1 MSKRPSLIGGLTL
14 PGSEVREPAALV
26 EPAASAPAPPPTAPA
41 PKPAGRRAR
50 PDVVHTSVYLPKEVH
65 RRLREIAFTRD
76 VKVHDVIMEGID
88 AALQKHGHPSAA
100 SLKGK
105 GET

>member
-1 MSKRPSLIGGLTL
+1 M
-14 PGSEVREPAALV
+14 
-26 EPAASAPAPPPTAPA
+26 
-41 PKPAGRRAR
+41 
-50 PDVVHTSVYLPKEVH
+50 VHTSVYLPKEVH

-105 GET
+105 GEV